1 VANQRYRIQEKLDVG
16 GMAEIYLANAHSVGG
31 IEKQVAI
38 KRVLPNLVQNKRFVA
53 MFLDE
58 ARVSMKLTHAN
69 IVQVFDVGRADGT
82 YFIVMEY
89 VDGHNL
95 RQLLQRIVETSYDLP
110 IHYAAY
116 IIMEVCKGLAH
127 AHDQLDPQGESLGIV
142 HRDVSPPN
150 VLLSKAGEV
159 KITDFGLA
167 KAVTQLEITDPGIV
181 KGKYS
186 YLSPEAADGKEVDH
200 RADLFAVGILL
211 WETLCKRRLFQ
222 GKTDLETV
230 ELIRQAEIPSIR
242 VFNPNVTVELEEI
255 VNKALARDKKQRW
268 HSARD
273 LGDALA
279 DFLFSNHLKVTNYD
293 LAEMLTEIFNT
304 DTVVEEEPIHRI
316 EEIIEEEFVNLS
328 TLGKLPDRMESDAA
342 RPLDEFD
349 LEVEDDN
356 HRFTVSEIWAEVD
369 DEVDVGRA
377 DLAALVE
384 RLQAVPSEK
393 KEEKK
398 KHKAKRRRRAT
409 IKRVALFILWLSVI
423 GGIATAVAMF
433 LQNKIEF

>member
-1 VANQRYRIQEKLDVG
+1 MANQRYRIQEKLDVG